1 LDSNDGLAAELTFY
15 QVITGDWRN
24 LFRQLD
30 KIEKVT
36 ADDIARVAKEYFI
49 SKNRSVGVIETA
61 PTEKQ
66 SLGAQK

>member
-30 KIEKVT
+30 KIGKVT
-36 ADDIARVAKEYFI
+36 ADDIQRVAKEYFI
-49 SKNRSVGVIETA
+49 SKNRTVGVIETVQA
-61 PTEKQ
+61 EK
-66 SLGAQK
+66 